1 MHLARIVILIVYCL
15 LLGGIIISLNTVL
28 LTVVGGFIFIALE
41 GVPLSRGLSSVFFM
55 IQSAVSSVPQSN
67 NFYYSTYLRAA
78 AAAAAGDLTLSFLS
92 YYFEW

>member
-1 MHLARIVILIVYCL
+1 M
-15 LLGGIIISLNTVL
+15 GGILISLNTVL

-92 YYFEW
+92 YYFGW

>member
-41 GVPLSRGLSSVFFM
+41 GVPLSRGLSGVFFM
-55 IQSAVSSVPQSN
+55 IQSAVSPVPQSN
-67 NFYYSTYLRAA
+67 NFYYSTYL
-78 AAAAAGDLTLSFLS
+78 
-92 YYFEW
+92 